1 LVHSVRVLHIIK
13 SLGRGGAEMLLA
25 ETLRLHDTKRYH
37 FQFVYFLPWKNQMVS
52 ALEAQGVEVICLSAN
67 SNVKMLMKV
76 PGVVRLL
83 KREKIEVVHAHLPWA
98 GFVARIACKVAGV
111 PLVYTEHN
119 KQERYHWAT
128 RLLNKMTF
136 GWQQQVIAV
145 SNDVQQSIFQY
156 IGRRTAVA
164 TILNGIDT
172 NKFVRNEAV
181 SFALRSQ
188 LGIDQSDL
196 VVGTMAVF
204 RKQKRLDIWLTV
216 FATLRKQYPGL
227 HGVVVGDGPLMQELA
242 DLAQSLQLHECLH
255 FVGLQTD
262 NVAWLSVM
270 DVFMMTSDFEG
281 LPLALLEAMSCQCAV
296 VSTKA
301 GGIVEVVSHGE
312 DGWLCELGDTT
323 QLENFTSSLI
333 EDEGLRQVMGEKA
346 RQKVQQHYSL
356 TQMVRALEDVYENV
370 K

>member
-1 LVHSVRVLHIIK
+1 MGIKVLHIIK

-25 ETLRLHDTKRYH
+25 ETLRLHNAGQYR
-37 FQFVYFLPWKNQMVS
+37 FQFMYFLPWKNQMVS
-52 ALEAQGVEVICLSAN
+52 ALEAQGVEVICLSAH
-67 SNVKMLMKV
+67 SNLKMLLKV
-76 PGVVRLL
+76 PAVVRLL
-83 KREKIEVVHAHLPWA
+83 KRKKIEVVHAHLPWA

-128 RLLNKMTF
+128 RWLNKMTF
-136 GWQQQVIAV
+136 GWQQQVVAV

-156 IGRRTAVA
+156 IGRGTPVT

-172 NKFVRNEAV
+172 HKFVRDEEV

-188 LGIDQSDL
+188 LGIGKSDL
-196 VVGTMAVF
+196 VLGTMAVF

-216 FATLRKQYPGL
+216 FATLRKQYPHL
-227 HGVVVGDGPLMQELA
+227 HGVVVGDGPLKQELA

-281 LPLALLEAMSCQCAV
+281 LPLALLEAMSCKCAV
-296 VSTKA
+296 VSTRA

-312 DGWLCELGDTT
+312 DGWLCELGDTA
-323 QLENFTSSLI
+323 QLESFTSSLI

-346 RQKVQQHYSL
+346 RRKVQHHYSL
-356 TQMVRALEDVYENV
+356 TQMVRALENVYDNV